1 MLDYK
6 EIGSRILQLRKT
18 KKMTQV
24 ELSELLSISHQ
35 AVSKWE
41 NGESLPDI
49 EQLLRLANLF
59 NLTMEEI
66 LLGQVDEER
75 SEDLIEQSD
84 NAVSDSTEVLWNE
97 VLKGIKQQINKPSY
111 DTWFKYAKGRLED
124 DTFIISSPN
133 QFSTEWLLIKYSL
146 LINQIL
152 TSITG
157 NTNIK
162 LEFQTDTSIPMF
174 LPGNFNKYKTN

>member
-6 EIGSRILQLRKT
+6 KIGSRILQLRKT

-24 ELSELLSISHQ
+24 ELSELLCISHQ
-35 AVSKWE
+35 AISKWE

-49 EQLLRLANLF
+49 EQLLRLAKLF

-75 SEDLIEQSD
+75 SVELIDQSD
-84 NAVSDSTEVLWNE
+84 KVVSDSTDALWNE
-97 VLKGIKQQINKPSY
+97 VLKGIKQQINERSY
-111 DTWFKYAKGRLED
+111 DTWFKYAKGRLKD

-133 QFSTEWLLIKYSL
+133 QFSTEWLLNKYSL
-146 LINQIL
+146 LIAQTL
-152 TSITG
+152 DTITG
-157 NTNIK
+157 NSNIR
-162 LEFQTDTSIPMF
+162 LEFQTDASIQMF
-174 LPGNFNKYKTN
+174 LPERIK